1 MQLDLGGV
9 INMIGKVNFN
19 ESKKLNKK
27 FMQYIQQK
35 ESMGYAMK
43 KMKITNPQK
52 LEKSSLLLVKKYSG
66 KSY

>member
-1 MQLDLGGV
+1 
-9 INMIGKVNFN
+9 MIGKINFN

-35 ESMGYAMK
+35 ENMGYAMK
-43 KMKITNPQK
+43 KMKITNQQK
-52 LEKSSLLLVKKYSG
+52 LEKSSLLLIKKYSG

>member
-1 MQLDLGGV
+1 MQLELNGV
-9 INMIGKVNFN
+9 TNMIGKINFN

-35 ESMGYAMK
+35 ENMDYAMK
-43 KMKITNPQK
+43 KMKITNQQK
-52 LEKSSLLLVKKYSG
+52 LEKSSLLLIKKYSG

>member
-1 MQLDLGGV
+1 
-9 INMIGKVNFN
+9 MIGKINFN

-35 ESMGYAMK
+35 ENMDYAMK
-43 KMKITNPQK
+43 KMKITNQQK
-52 LEKSSLLLVKKYSG
+52 LEKSSLLLIKKYSG

>member
-1 MQLDLGGV
+1 MQLELNGV
-9 INMIGKVNFN
+9 TNMIGKINFN

-35 ESMGYAMK
+35 ENMCYAMK
-43 KMKITNPQK
+43 KMKITNQQK
-52 LEKSSLLLVKKYSG
+52 LEKSSLLLIKKYSG